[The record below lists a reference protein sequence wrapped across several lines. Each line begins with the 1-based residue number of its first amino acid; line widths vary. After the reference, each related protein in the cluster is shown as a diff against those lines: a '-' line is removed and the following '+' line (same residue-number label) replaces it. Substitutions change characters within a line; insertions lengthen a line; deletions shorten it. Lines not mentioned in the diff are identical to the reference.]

1 MSDWLE
7 RRREILREIF
17 EVDDV
22 EKLQCQRD
30 GLVAFL
36 ESQGWEVDWEAYKQ
50 DTGYRSPRQAES
62 YFDEADE

>member
-1 MSDWLE
+1 MSDWPE

-22 EKLQCQRD
+22 EKLRRQRD

-50 DTGYRSPRQAES
+50 DTGYRSPHETEGE
-62 YFDEADE
+62 DG